1 MRPRPFTCFRR
12 GTDIRAIID
21 RATGVGVLFEAPSGL
36 APDATPREG
45 WMGDGFLANYEGG

>member
-1 MRPRPFTCFRR
+1 
-12 GTDIRAIID
+12 
-21 RATGVGVLFEAPSGL
+21 VGVLFEAPSGL